1 VQAKVTYVRDD
12 DAEYDVEYEN
22 GTVYTIK
29 AGLEKTR
36 VFYFKK
42 TSPVGFFWVFM
53 FFLGFLGFLGFFGV
67 FLPRREFLGVFQ
79 FQEYF

>member
-36 VFYFKK
+36 V
-42 TSPVGFFWVFM
+42 
-53 FFLGFLGFLGFFGV
+53 
-67 FLPRREFLGVFQ
+67 
-79 FQEYF
+79 

>member
-36 VFYFKK
+36 VKKK
-42 TSPVGFFWVFM
+42 TAQW
-53 FFLGFLGFLGFFGV
+53 FFLGF
-67 FLPRREFLGVFQ
+67 
-79 FQEYF
+79 

>member
-1 VQAKVTYVRDD
+1 MANLCSAQAKVTYVRDD

-36 VFYFKK
+36 V
-42 TSPVGFFWVFM
+42 
-53 FFLGFLGFLGFFGV
+53 
-67 FLPRREFLGVFQ
+67 
-79 FQEYF
+79 